1 MRGLALLL
9 CCLALSAQ
17 AKVDPWQTCLNLSK
31 QRDSQQVHFK
41 KDCPALYKELDSQG
55 LLKVA
60 EPPLLDKVS
69 LAQLQFIAASRQL
82 RGADAIRQDGL
93 EQLLAGIL
101 TAEKSDP
108 QAEGWQAFLK
118 WLDSLQTGDYE
129 QEYQW
134 LLRLFKAIK
143 PSEQAVLIFIYGS
156 MAMLVLSALWLVLSE
171 LYAAGFFAAGKNG
184 RRVLPGKSPGQHR
197 LKLSSPNRQDLDGL
211 SEALQ
216 LAALLEQ
223 AIAVLVERNAIP
235 SDASLT
241 HQQMLRSIRQQA
253 SSLAPLFARLISV
266 AEPILYGDRPV
277 QPGLLEHYRDDVQ
290 ALLGM
295 PGR

>member
-9 CCLALSAQ
+9 CCWLLPAQ
-17 AKVDPWQTCLNLSK
+17 AKVEPWQTCLNLSK
-31 QRDSQQVHFK
+31 QRDNQQVHLK

-69 LAQLQFIAASRQL
+69 LAQLQFIADARQI
-82 RGADAIRQDGL
+82 RGAEAIRQDGL

-101 TAEKSDP
+101 TAEKTDP
-108 QAEGWQAFLK
+108 QAEWWQAFLK

-143 PSEQAVLIFIYGS
+143 PSEQTVLIFIYGA
-156 MAMLVLSALWLVLSE
+156 MATLVLSALWLVLSE
-171 LYAAGFFAAGKNG
+171 LYAAGFFAG
-184 RRVLPGKSPGQHR
+184 RKDRRRASPKKSSGQHS
-197 LKLSSPNRQDLDGL
+197 LTLSSPNRQDLDGL

-241 HQQMLRSIRQQA
+241 HRQILRSIRQQA
-253 SSLAPLFARLISV
+253 TGLAPLFAGLISV
-266 AEPILYGDRPV
+266 AEPILYGDHPV
-277 QPGLLEHYRDDVQ
+277 EPGTLEHYRDDVQ
-290 ALLGM
+290 ALLSA